1 MTMKLLRV
9 LAPYL
14 LRLDDDP
21 KPQQQDEE
29 KGNDA
34 AAVEPDNSATGEP
47 DPGDICE
54 M

>member
-1 MTMKLLRV
+1 MTMKVLRV

-14 LRLDDDP
+14 WRLDDDP
-21 KPQQQDEE
+21 QPKQDEE